1 MDNYK
6 EMLIDIFKNVAK
18 NSLFL
23 SQEMNVVGGR
33 YRNEIGIT
41 FNYMSED
48 DNDQINKLKQLLNNL
63 IKDVKNDRRGDN
75 ADSKI
80 GTV

>member
-6 EMLIDIFKNVAK
+6 ETLIDIFKGVAK

-41 FNYMSED
+41 FTYIGDE
-48 DNDQINKLKQLLNNL
+48 DNDPFDKLKQLLENL